1 MHSFY
6 GLVHSFLR
14 RCWFISKVL
23 RLFRKIFAFF
33 ASYSAIIFD
42 GLALGWYIDLISIQ
56 CPNSR
61 NIDML
66 RYSTPAGICYLSQ
79 RHYAYRMA
87 CKLLFMSFLVRA
99 KMMGVWR
106 IFRQI
111 VIVIH
116 LSFDRWFE
124 QFFVACSHFSPH
136 KRIYLHL
143 SIIHCFTTDCK
154 RKNRINSRI
163 AELFSRRCVDFFG
176 YLLRS

>member
-1 MHSFY
+1 MICDA
-6 GLVHSFLR
+6 L
-14 RCWFISKVL
+14 
-23 RLFRKIFAFF
+23 LFRKVLEDKLRHRA
-33 ASYSAIIFD
+33 AAD
-42 GLALGWYIDLISIQ
+42 VAVADEHYIDLISIQ

-66 RYSTPAGICYLSQ
+66 RYSTPAGICYLPQ
-79 RHYAYRMA
+79 RPCAYRMA

-136 KRIYLHL
+136 KQTYLHL

>member
-1 MHSFY
+1 MHSRDFA
-6 GLVHSFLR
+6 VHSFFERYFRILKIWGKIAR
-14 RCWFISKVL
+14 YMPIS
-23 RLFRKIFAFF
+23 RDISPFYPSPA
-33 ASYSAIIFD
+33 D
-42 GLALGWYIDLISIQ
+42 LGWYL
-56 CPNSR
+56 P
-61 NIDML
+61 
-66 RYSTPAGICYLSQ
+66 Q
-79 RHYAYRMA
+79 RHCAYRMA

-143 SIIHCFTTDCK
+143 SIIHCFTKDCK